1 MSRLRSVLSPVALL
15 LVTVL
20 AAGSFVLLGSE
31 KAEAC
36 SSVFRFYNADAGTH
50 FYTTSD
56 EEANKIVASYADVY
70 TYEGIAYWANV
81 ATNFDPLYRF
91 YNKANGSHFYTASAS
106 EKAAVEATW
115 PGVYTY
121 EGIGFNIST
130 TEVAGG
136 TTVYRFF
143 NKANGSHFYTSSIE
157 ERDAVQARWSATYA
171 YEGVAYYV
179 AP

>member
-1 MSRLRSVLSPVALL
+1 MSRLRRGLVPLSLA

-20 AAGSFVLLGSE
+20 AAGSFVLFGSE

-36 SSVFRFYNADAGTH
+36 SAVFRFYNARAGTH

-56 EEANKIVASYADVY
+56 EEANKVVATLSDVF

-91 YNKANGSHFYTASAS
+91 YNKSNGSHFYTASAA

-121 EGIGFNIST
+121 EGVGFNVST
-130 TEVAGG
+130 APVPGC
-136 TTVYRFF
+136 TTIYRFY
-143 NKANGSHFYTSSIE
+143 NKSNGSHFYTSSAE
-157 ERDAVQARWSATYA
+157 ERDAVQARWPSVYT
-171 YEGVAYYV
+171 YEGIAYYV